1 MKANN
6 GSKADGQ
13 SLLEFVL
20 QDYSVG
26 FAVFTMAA
34 TLFTELQAIFQCDD
48 AAADEILK
56 YLMPAVITGG
66 QIKEF
71 KKGFFVINDLFH
83 ACFLRKGNTL
93 PEGKRCSL
101 QGEKNGHRLCCGR
114 TTEPDYRFWIVAMRG
129 YCRSALWLQRALKQV
144 QA

>member
-13 SLLEFVL
+13 SFLEFVL

-56 YLMPAVITGG
+56 HLMPAVITGG
-66 QIKEF
+66 LIKEF
-71 KKGFFVINDLFH
+71 KKGFFVINPLFH

-101 QGEKNGHRLCCGR
+101 RGEKTATGFAVAGRQSRITGSGLSLCADTAVVRCGYSGH
-114 TTEPDYRFWIVAMRG
+114 
-129 YCRSALWLQRALKQV
+129 
-144 QA
+144 